1 MGESWVLHYDFNNF
15 VPLAGVGRTDAMILS
30 VAEVVI
36 FGIVSGTLAGAVLRA
51 TTWARRRRRFLVAGA
66 ATAVGFIA
74 WNL

>member
-1 MGESWVLHYDFNNF
+1 MGESWVSHCDFNNV

-36 FGIVSGTLAGAVLRA
+36 FGIVPGTL
-51 TTWARRRRRFLVAGA
+51 AGA

-74 WNL
+74 WNR